1 MREQS
6 KQILDQEHNTKL
18 ELRLSQAESSSLL
31 RLERREEEREDP
43 DEERM

>member
-18 ELRLSQAESSSLL
+18 ELRLSQAESESLL
-31 RLERREEEREDP
+31 YSKLLSGIICIIN
-43 DEERM
+43 